1 MKNNNIDV
9 IQGTSFGISVKINT
23 SDGKEYPYNSS
34 DVLRFGVKSNIFD
47 DSFLIKKTADY
58 DEKMKCYVFSFEPE
72 DTLKINP
79 DRYFFDIG
87 LQTANGDYF
96 MIIKK
101 SEFNIHSAI
110 TQKE

>member
-23 SDGKEYPYNSS
+23 SDGEEYPYNSS

-47 DSFLIKKTADY
+47 DSFLI
-58 DEKMKCYVFSFEPE
+58 KCYVFSFEPE